1 MSAEGIALAVA
12 VIGLAG
18 GVWMQLVQF
27 KKDAQRI
34 DRVNDVSSDI
44 RKDTIDMKPK
54 IDDIRSVTGETRDC
68 VIKKLEPELTC
79 IMESVHGELKDNIAF
94 LAEDLRFRQ
103 RLEKEY
109 KGLRSR
115 EMIEGG
121 IRELYEENAVL
132 TIKVQELQKK
142 NVDLIVEKEQ
152 YIAENKYL
160 QERIQKLEYQLQP
173 DIHKKRPT
181 I

>member
-1 MSAEGIALAVA
+1 
-12 VIGLAG
+12 
-18 GVWMQLVQF
+18 
-27 KKDAQRI
+27 
-34 DRVNDVSSDI
+34 
-44 RKDTIDMKPK
+44 
-54 IDDIRSVTGETRDC
+54 
-68 VIKKLEPELTC
+68 
-79 IMESVHGELKDNIAF
+79 
-94 LAEDLRFRQ
+94 
-103 RLEKEY
+103 
-109 KGLRSR
+109 
-115 EMIEGG
+115 MIEGG